1 MASEIPETLTILYY
15 SNNENRPSN
24 KVLQSI
30 HEITG
35 STVLALPNDWN
46 LLLDV
51 SEDHLIR
58 LKEMINQV
66 IITKHSKNVTPNF
79 MSGQIH

>member
-35 STVLALPNDWN
+35 NAVLALPNDWN

-51 SEDHLIR
+51 SEDQLVR

-66 IITKHSKNVTPNF
+66 IVAKHSNNVTPNLVL
-79 MSGQIH
+79 GQIH